1 MDKTLYRVTLT
12 GELVSGFSRQAVV
25 AALARLFEVSA
36 AEIGRLIDNGECAID
51 GLLGARDAA
60 TLQQRLE
67 LLGARA
73 RVDRASV
80 EFLDDE
86 PGGGMLHLPRYQDP
100 ASAGLMHCPACGH
113 EQLVASRCDE
123 CGIVF
128 ADYNRQRSGGARA
141 RAEETRPKPAARRS
155 PHARASRDIHAAA
168 HERWRND
175 WMDDDEAVPTEQYHL
190 SLFMGSNSV
199 HLSEVCEKLI
209 LGNRT
214 RFKVGW
220 AGGAVFS
227 PFLWAM
233 YRKMWAW
240 GTVIF
245 VFEILLPV
253 VLITLGAQ
261 DGVSPKVSYLGLFL
275 LLANRLFWPAI
286 LKSLYCRHAR
296 RTIMYLHR
304 LSPTFASDIDI
315 ATRGGTSR
323 TSAFVGMV
331 LAIVVSLLAWSIVD
345 TLHAKFMRSRP
356 AFSLPAELTQP
367 LGAGT
372 PPPATTGSQDEL
384 LVNENKWVSTRNKLR
399 LLGQRVNAWLVDG
412 GRSADIAQV
421 DIDTIAKALALG
433 SQDTLD
439 GWDRQIRFRAEGN
452 GYRLISAGPDGQF
465 GNTDDVEYRRI
476 VER

>member
-12 GELVSGFSRQAVV
+12 GELASGFSRQAVF

-36 AEIGRLIDNGECAID
+36 AEIARVVDNGECAID

-60 TLQQRLE
+60 ALQQRLE

-86 PGGGMLHLPRYQDP
+86 PDGGMLHLPRHQD
-100 ASAGLMHCPACGH
+100 ATSAGLMHCPACGH
-113 EQLVASRCDE
+113 EQLVAPSCDE

-128 ADYNRQRSGGARA
+128 ADYNRQRAGGGKARPEA
-141 RAEETRPKPAARRS
+141 NRSHRPRRS
-155 PHARASRDIHAAA
+155 PRGRATRDIHADA

-175 WMDDDEAVPTEQYHL
+175 WMDDDEGVPTEQYHL
-190 SLFMGSNSV
+190 GLFMGSNSA
-199 HLSEVCEKLI
+199 HLSEVCERLI

-214 RFKVGW
+214 RFKLGW
-220 AGGAVFS
+220 SGGAVFS

-261 DGVSPKVSYLGLFL
+261 DGVSNKVSYLGLFL

-296 RTIMYLHR
+296 HTIMYLHR

-367 LGAGT
+367 AGPGT
-372 PPPATTGSQDEL
+372 PPTATTGRQDEL
-384 LVNENKWVSTRNKLR
+384 LVNENKWVATRNKLR
-399 LLGQRVNAWLVDG
+399 TLGQRVNAWLVDG
-412 GRSADIAQV
+412 GRSADMAQV
-421 DIDTIAKALALG
+421 DIDTIAQALALG
-433 SQDTLD
+433 QQDTLD
-439 GWDRQIRFRAEGN
+439 GWDRPIRFRAEGN

>member
-12 GELVSGFSRQAVV
+12 GELASGFSRQAVF
-25 AALARLFEVSA
+25 ASLARLFEVSA
-36 AEIGRLIDNGECAID
+36 AEIARLIDNGECAID
-51 GLLGARDAA
+51 GLLGARDAGA
-60 TLQQRLE
+60 LQQRLE

-73 RVDRASV
+73 RIDRATV

-86 PGGGMLHLPRYQDP
+86 PAGGLLHLPRHQD
-100 ASAGLMHCPACGH
+100 ATSAGLMHCPACGH
-113 EQLVASRCDE
+113 EQLVAPRCDD

-128 ADYNRQRSGGARA
+128 ADYNRQRSGGGKGRADSPRAHPPRRTQRA
-141 RAEETRPKPAARRS
+141 RAT
-155 PHARASRDIHAAA
+155 RDIHAVA

-175 WMDDDEAVPTEQYHL
+175 WMDEDEGVPTEQYHVN
-190 SLFMGSNSV
+190 LFMGCNSSS
-199 HLSEVCEKLI
+199 LSEACEKLM
-209 LGNRT
+209 LGRRT
-214 RFKVGW
+214 RFKPSW
-220 AGGAVFS
+220 IGGAVFS

-261 DGVSPKVSYLGLFL
+261 DGVSNKVSYLGLFL

-286 LKSLYCRHAR
+286 FKSLYCRHAR

-367 LGAGT
+367 NAQPT
-372 PPPATTGSQDEL
+372 TSPATGRQDEL
-384 LVNENKWVSTRNKLR
+384 LVNENKWVATRNKLR

-412 GRSADIAQV
+412 GRSADLAQV
-421 DIDTIAKALALG
+421 DIDIIAKALALV

-465 GNTDDVEYRRI
+465 GSTDDVEYRRI